1 MEGNEII
8 IMDYKLINHLES
20 SLKNELPGFEGQKD
34 MAPLSRQHPSEYAID
49 GTTRVSGVLLLLY
62 PLNNTMNIVFI
73 LRPRY
78 NGVHSGQIAFPG
90 GKREEFDNDITA
102 TALRE
107 AEEEVGVD
115 RNTVTPI
122 GRLTELYIPPSNALV
137 TPTVGF
143 TDHRPDFIPQPEEVA
158 DILES
163 PIEHFL
169 NEDNIGSIDM
179 EIRGGVLKDVPYYNL
194 NGHKIW
200 GATAMML
207 SEFTKILKNF

>member
-1 MEGNEII
+1 
-8 IMDYKLINHLES
+8 MDFELIDHLERAM
-20 SLKNELPGFEGQKD
+20 KKELPGFAGQRR
-34 MAPLSRQHPSEYAID
+34 MAPLSRQHPSEYEID
-49 GTTRVSGVLLLLY
+49 DSTRISGVLILLY
-62 PLNNTMNIVFI
+62 PQNKTVNTVFI
-73 LRPRY
+73 LRPQY
-78 NGVHSGQIAFPG
+78 EGVHSGQVAFPG
-90 GKREEFDNDITA
+90 GKREESDKDITA

-115 RNTVTPI
+115 RNLVTPI
-122 GRLTELYIPPSNALV
+122 GKLTELYIPPSKALV

-143 TDHRPDFIPQPEEVA
+143 TEKRPDFVPQPSEVA

-169 NEDNIGSIDM
+169 NEGNMGNVDM
-179 EIRGGVLKDVPYYNL
+179 EVRGGVLKDVPYYNL

-207 SEFTKILKNF
+207 SEFTNILNHR